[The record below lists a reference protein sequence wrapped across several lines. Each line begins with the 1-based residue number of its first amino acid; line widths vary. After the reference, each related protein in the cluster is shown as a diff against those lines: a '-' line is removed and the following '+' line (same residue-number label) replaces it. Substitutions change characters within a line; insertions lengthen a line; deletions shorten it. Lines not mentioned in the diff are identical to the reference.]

1 MKYAN
6 YRMPNGPMEG
16 FLTRRSIAVLT
27 GSLAFVVIYWYLRRQ
42 RSLKYSARSSVT
54 EFRVYSC
61 YSCLTRS
68 RFPYFSENRNRKI
81 NAKLCSQKNFDV
93 PEESE
98 LDSKE
103 ITVASAMK
111 PNDDITDVV
120 PSDNIGN
127 AGLNS
132 NQFIRKRTDG
142 VLIAEL
148 NNDMIK
154 MNAVNDKSVLK
165 IPSNSLP
172 ESRKDPVDS
181 LSHANKILVANEEE
195 TSGSFSVWKE
205 SEIENIEARNIC
217 ITRKSENVTNKGGS
231 DPDIIEYKRLNT
243 PNSEV
248 HFFFFNHWNLFS

>member
-42 RSLKYSARSSVT
+42 RSLKYSA
-54 EFRVYSC
+54 
-61 YSCLTRS
+61 
-68 RFPYFSENRNRKI
+68 
-81 NAKLCSQKNFDV
+81 SQKNFDV

-127 AGLNS
+127 AGLDS

-181 LSHANKILVANEEE
+181 LSHANKIL
-195 TSGSFSVWKE
+195 TLRYSV
-205 SEIENIEARNIC
+205 
-217 ITRKSENVTNKGGS
+217 V
-231 DPDIIEYKRLNT
+231 
-243 PNSEV
+243 
-248 HFFFFNHWNLFS
+248 F